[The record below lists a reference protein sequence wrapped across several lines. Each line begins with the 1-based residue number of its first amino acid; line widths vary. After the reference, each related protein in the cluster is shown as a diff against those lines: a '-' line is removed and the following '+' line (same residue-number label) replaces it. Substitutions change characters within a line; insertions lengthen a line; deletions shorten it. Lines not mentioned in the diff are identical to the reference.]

1 MHNSNSGA
9 CIASGKGLRASV
21 LDGGNTDLSSD
32 VFEPGEIA
40 ELADLCAR
48 CTDARWARRRGQAG
62 EDVIEIELG
71 GGRPGSIWLRKT
83 NGAYA
88 ATGFGGWRLALFED
102 LTALIT
108 ALAHRPR
115 RPSAPLPL
123 AELG

>member
-1 MHNSNSGA
+1 M
-9 CIASGKGLRASV
+9 
-21 LDGGNTDLSSD
+21 SSE
-32 VFEPGEIA
+32 VFEPREIA

-48 CTDARWARRRGQAG
+48 SAGARWARRRGPAG

-71 GGRPGSIWLRKT
+71 GERPGSIKLRKA

-88 ATGFGGWRLALFED
+88 VSGFGGWRLALFED
-102 LTALIT
+102 FNTLMT

-115 RPSAPLPL
+115 RPPAPLAL

>member
-1 MHNSNSGA
+1 M
-9 CIASGKGLRASV
+9 ASGEAHDRARSM
-21 LDGGNTDLSSD
+21 GNTDLSSD
-32 VFEPGEIA
+32 VFESGEIA

-48 CTDARWARRRGQAG
+48 CAGARWARRRGPAG

-71 GGRPGSIWLRKT
+71 GKRPGSIKLRKT

-108 ALAHRPR
+108 ALADRPPR
-115 RPSAPLPL
+115 LPAPLPL